1 MTIQQLTNGQRQLLA
16 ELAPW
21 QLLALADAPAYWCKH
36 IRDSQGGGT
45 ARNGEWRAVGV
56 WRQTYSWGLAMTA
69 LGDYMHQRKR
79 DDPAHTVTLTWVEVT
94 RWFESL
100 PAELRA
106 DARRSRKADRDAEQP
121 RVVDQ
126 ILAHGITEPEP
137 TLW

>member
-1 MTIQQLTNGQRQLLA
+1 MQFTEGQRLLLG

-21 QLLALADAPAYWCKH
+21 QILALADAPEYWCKW
-36 IRDSQGGGT
+36 IRDSKGGGT
-45 ARNGEWRAVGV
+45 VHYPEWHAAGV
-56 WRQTYSWGLAMTA
+56 WRATYSWGLAITA
-69 LGDYMHQRKR
+69 LGDYMNERKR
-79 DDPAHTVTLTWVEVT
+79 DDPAHVVTLTWAEIT

-106 DARRSRKADRDAEQP
+106 EARRQRKLGIALVS

-126 ILAHGITEPEP
+126 ILAAGITEPEP